1 MRISAVGSRSCTEW
15 TRKADAHVR
24 RTEET
29 DVILVFGSINMDL
42 VASVRAIPRPGETV
56 LAPGYRALFGGK
68 GANQAVAAA
77 RMGGVVSMV
86 GRVGQDSFGDACRA
100 NLAANGVR
108 TGHVATCGEP
118 TGCAFITVDEAGENA
133 ITVASGANRT
143 VEANDLPA
151 SILGPKTVAVLQMEV
166 PLAASLA
173 AARRVKSAGGHVIWN
188 LAPAP
193 ARLAQDELLDLL
205 ATTDVLVVNEIE
217 AVMAAAVLNGPTDFK
232 AAAQLLAVRGG
243 FACVVTAGGA
253 GAFMAT
259 SDGGLRHVPA
269 VPVTPVDT
277 TGAGDT
283 FVGVLAGELAA
294 QAELETALQQ
304 ACAAASMACLSA
316 GAQEGMPTRAVLNAW
331 RNGHH
336 LNAG

>member
-1 MRISAVGSRSCTEW
+1 M
-15 TRKADAHVR
+15 
-24 RTEET
+24 
-29 DVILVFGSINMDL
+29 ILVFGSINMDL

-56 LAPGYRALFGGK
+56 LSPGYRTLFGGK

-77 RMGGVVSMV
+77 RMGGHVTMI
-86 GRVGQDSFGDACRA
+86 GRIGRDSFGEASRA
-100 NLAANGVR
+100 NLTANGVR
-108 TGHVATCGEP
+108 TEHIAMSDVP

-133 ITVASGANRT
+133 ITVASGANRMLD
-143 VEANDLPA
+143 AHDLPA
-151 SILGPKTVAVLQMEV
+151 GLLGPETVAVIQMEV

-173 AARRVKSAGGHVIWN
+173 AARRVKSAGGRVIWN
-188 LAPAP
+188 LAPTP
-193 ARLAQDELLDLL
+193 ARLERAELLDLL

-217 AVMAAAVLNGPTDFK
+217 AAMAATVLDGTTEFK
-232 AAAQLLAVRGG
+232 AAAQLLAVEGG
-243 FACVVTAGGA
+243 LACVVTAGGA
-253 GAFMAT
+253 GAFVA
-259 SDGGLRHVPA
+259 SPGAELRHVPA

-316 GAQEGMPTRAVLNAW
+316 GAQDGMPTRAALKTWLDDRQLTAS
-331 RNGHH
+331 
-336 LNAG
+336 